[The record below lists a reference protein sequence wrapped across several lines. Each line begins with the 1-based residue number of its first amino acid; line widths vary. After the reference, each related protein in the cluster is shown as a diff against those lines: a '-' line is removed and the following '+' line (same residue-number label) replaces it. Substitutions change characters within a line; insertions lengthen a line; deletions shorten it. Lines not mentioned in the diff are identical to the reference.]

1 MTTNKIVTK
10 GMGRGQLLPLLG
22 YTTSVIDVVVTPS
35 VVTVFIDVLSLLWD
49 TVAAGGKIDFYANME
64 YRIDLDSRL
73 LNRIDMASDMP
84 DIINLD
90 SRLLNRIDMA
100 SDMPDIINLDGKMA
114 DSIVFYSKMTEK
126 NQFN

>member
-49 TVAAGGKIDFYANME
+49 TAAAGGKIDFYANME

-90 SRLLNRIDMA
+90 R
-100 SDMPDIINLDGKMA
+100 KMA